1 MEASLIQRGEVPMN
15 KLRAPLKIPSLLL
28 MIVLILSCNFPF
40 PTPEPTGAPPDTT
53 PAAEELLTETPRPTP
68 LPETLLPKFTKP
80 VFAVY
85 KEPSV
90 STVPSIYPEAV
101 APGLSNVNI
110 PFALSP
116 AQRSQLERDGF
127 VVTPGTE
134 KEFFTLY
141 EQARYRNVPIFVT
154 SDSLLHVY
162 HLLFSK
168 VLRTAEVEY
177 FIPLLRD
184 LNRAM
189 AVNTQTN
196 YEQLKSTP
204 WEDAARR
211 TAAFVCVAGRL
222 LDPAFE
228 VPLYA
233 RELVDS
239 ELANIQ
245 DAGGILPSPLFPG
258 LSFGEDYTQY
268 IPRGH
273 YTRSDDLQ
281 AYFRAMMWYGRMT
294 FRLRADDPEV
304 GRAETRSALLL
315 VHALRHATVAGRAGL
330 DVWEDLYSPTV
341 FFVGRSDDL
350 TVHQY
355 IAVID
360 DVYGEGISIKGLV
373 DETKLDTFITLA
385 DQLPPPLILG
395 IVIEDT
401 ADEDATTKGLR
412 FMGQR
417 FVPDAYIFR
426 QLIYRNVGTRENP
439 RSLPMGLDVFAAM
452 GSDRAY
458 QILEE
463 LDETRYQN
471 YPAQMAYVRNWL
483 SGLTTEDWTETL
495 YNTWLYTFHP
505 LLEVPGPGYP
515 QFMQSTAW
523 LDKQLN
529 TTLGSWA
536 ELKHDTILY
545 AKQVY
550 AEMGG
555 GPPPPPPVPP
565 RGYVEPVPYFYAR
578 LIALTTMTREGLS
591 NRSMLSDQDRE
602 SLVRLEE
609 LAHALQQMSEKQLR
623 GEPLTEKEHS
633 RIRFYGGE
641 LEHLTMAAADTGD
654 GGPGSIGYMDD
665 EPQAAVIADVATDP
679 AGPDGPRVLEVG
691 VGRIDEIHVIVPV
704 VEDDGTFTLQV
715 AKGGVFSYYEFPW
728 PADDRLTDE
737 AWRQMLDAGQAPPR
751 PVWTSSFSAAD
762 GEYAELQTAIFYTQ
776 KSLTSAYWEQRT
788 TFRDDE
794 PALQP
799 FAAEIERLTAAN
811 RYMGHQLVATHFR
824 SFDLQGPNL
833 AVVTVRETWQDTLH
847 SYTGS
852 WPDYIEPAIAERG
865 PYTLDVTYSLQLET
879 TTYGAYWNITHAVY
893 ANDPPPW

>member
-1 MEASLIQRGEVPMN
+1 MKKMRASV
-15 KLRAPLKIPSLLL
+15 KIPVLIL

-40 PTPEPTGAPPDTT
+40 PTPEPTAAPPETT
-53 PAAEELLTETPRPTP
+53 PAGEAALTATPPETPS
-68 LPETLLPKFTKP
+68 PETQLPKFTKP

-85 KEPSV
+85 REPGV
-90 STVPSIYPEAV
+90 NTVPNIYHEAV
-101 APGLSNVNI
+101 APGLSNVHVS
-110 PFALSP
+110 FALSQ
-116 AQRSQLERDGF
+116 AQRSQLERDSF

-177 FIPLLRD
+177 FIPLLRG
-184 LNRAM
+184 LNQ
-189 AVNTQTN
+189 AVGAATQTN
-196 YEQLKSTP
+196 YQQLENTP
-204 WEDAARR
+204 WEEEARH
-211 TAAFVCVAGRL
+211 AVAFVSVAGRL
-222 LDPAFE
+222 LDPGFE
-228 VPLYA
+228 VPPYA
-233 RELVDS
+233 RELVDE

-245 DAGGILPSPLFPG
+245 SASGIIRSPIFPG
-258 LSFGEDYTQY
+258 LAFGEDYTQY

-273 YTRSDDLQ
+273 YTRSEDLK
-281 AYFRAMMWYGRMT
+281 AYFKSMMWYGRMT
-294 FRLRADDPEV
+294 FRLRSSDPEV
-304 GRAETRSALLL
+304 GRAETRVALLL
-315 VHALRHATVAGRAGL
+315 VHALRSATVAGRPGL

-355 IAVID
+355 IAVMDEI
-360 DVYGEGISIKGLV
+360 YGEGVSTKALV
-373 DETKLDTFITLA
+373 DDAKLDAFIDLA

-401 ADEDATTKGLR
+401 DDEVATTKGLR

-439 RSLPMGLDVFAAM
+439 RRLPKGLDVFAAM

-458 QILEE
+458 ELLEE
-463 LDETRYQN
+463 MGDTRYEN
-471 YPAQMAYVRNWL
+471 YPSQMAYVQAWL
-483 SGLTTEDWTETL
+483 SGLTVEEWTETL

-515 QFMQSTAW
+515 EFMQSTAW

-565 RGYVEPVPYFYAR
+565 KGYVEPVPHFYAR
-578 LIALTTMTREGLS
+578 LTALTTMTREGLS
-591 NRSMLSDQDRE
+591 NRSLLSEQDRT
-602 SLVRLEE
+602 SLMRLEE
-609 LAHALQQMSEKQLR
+609 LSTALQQMAEKQLR

-654 GGPGSIGYMDD
+654 GGADSIGYMDD

-679 AGPDGPRVLEVG
+679 GAADGPQVLEVG
-691 VGRIDEIHVIVPV
+691 VGRIDEIHVIVPLI
-704 VEDDGTFTLQV
+704 EDDGTISLQV

-737 AWRQMLDAGQAPPR
+737 AWRTMLDEGKAPPR
-751 PVWTSSFSAAD
+751 PEWTHSFSSQD
-762 GEYAELQTAIFYTQ
+762 GEYAELQSAIFYSQ
-776 KSLTSAYWEQRT
+776 KSLTAAYWEQRT

-799 FAAEIERLTAAN
+799 FAADIQRLAN
-811 RYMGHQLVATHFR
+811 AKQYMGHQLVSTHFR
-824 SFDLQGPNL
+824 SFDLQGPNQ
-833 AVVTVRETWQDTLH
+833 AVVTVRERWQDTLH
-847 SYTGS
+847 RYTGD
-852 WPDYIEPAIAERG
+852 WPDYSEPSIAERG
-865 PYTLDVTYSLQLET
+865 PYTLDVTYTLQQIT
-879 TTYGAYWNITHAVY
+879 TSYGAYWNVTRAVY
-893 ANDPPPW
+893 ANDPPLW